1 MQGKIWKIPT
11 DFGRYLSRISDYDVI
26 QCWFERIFIIDV
38 ESTFDVNSI
47 IEILH
52 STRCLYVGCFRIK
65 IWNMEYDIELKK
77 TYCQW
82 YHAVWDS
89 QTVPYISVLQTP
101 DMSNALVSWNRIR
114 NRLLIYSF
122 KNAFGIYKMCPIVVT
137 CFPLIQL
144 LITI

>member
-1 MQGKIWKIPT
+1 MKNPT

-47 IEILH
+47 IEISH

-77 TYCQW
+77 TYCQ
-82 YHAVWDS
+82 
-89 QTVPYISVLQTP
+89 
-101 DMSNALVSWNRIR
+101 
-114 NRLLIYSF
+114 
-122 KNAFGIYKMCPIVVT
+122 
-137 CFPLIQL
+137 
-144 LITI
+144 